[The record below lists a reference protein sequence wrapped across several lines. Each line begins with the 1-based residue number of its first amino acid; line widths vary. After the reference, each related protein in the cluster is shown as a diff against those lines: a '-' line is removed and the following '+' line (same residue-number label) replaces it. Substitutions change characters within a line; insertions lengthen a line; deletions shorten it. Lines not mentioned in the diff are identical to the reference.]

1 VTTAVAL
8 LAAVLAVAAYV
19 VLVRWV
25 LPRLGVET

>member
-1 VTTAVAL
+1 MTWGAALAAL
-8 LAAVLAVAAYV
+8 LVLAAYV